1 LKFISDPKNH
11 LLVGNPTAGRLR
23 RLIVVQIKI
32 RLICSSKGKD
42 HQPAN
47 EFFDTFSAFSVGEY
61 TDFVGEYA
69 SLYHTSIFCS
79 CSFCYFVVF
88 YLGWSV

>member
-32 RLICSSKGKD
+32 RLMQVQDRKD
-42 HQPAN
+42 RQQI
-47 EFFDTFSAFSVGEY
+47 TKK
-61 TDFVGEYA
+61 
-69 SLYHTSIFCS
+69 
-79 CSFCYFVVF
+79 SFAYQMINK
-88 YLGWSV
+88 